1 MDRET
6 AIAGTFRFLGFA
18 LPAGVLLFLLLAPQ
32 RFEALPNHLR
42 LLVFVP
48 VPLGVT
54 LWHVSSSG
62 PGHKVKAIGGAVS
75 TLLVL
80 VGAACWYVLAPQA
93 RA

>member
-6 AIAGTFRFLGFA
+6 AIAGTFKFLGFA
-18 LPAGVLLFLLLAPQ
+18 LPASVLLFLLLTPQ

-62 PGHKVKAIGGAVS
+62 PGHKVKAIGGAIS

-80 VGAACWYVLAPQA
+80 VGAACWYVLARQA